1 MLKLEELKDYAK
13 NYNISPNKMTKI
25 KRKRN
30 NKTQNSIM
38 SIDKNSVRSN
48 NNLNSDDQSSG
59 LSFELKN
66 SIIKDDCQFKSTDL
80 KKNSCNLYSI
90 DKCLIPI
97 DNNKIEQKII
107 SSNQGKDKGI
117 KHWSEAKTQ
126 NLRVFDFTEYSSASD
141 VDSLLI
147 TSKKMENNLKL
158 KPIISKESSGKTDS
172 NHKQNHSLH
181 ILGTNDGNDIV
192 NRQNLSR
199 KDDICRQMSNTPSNE
214 ILLQTKSLI
223 ERNGPLTNNS
233 QISKIS
239 SKFLFDEEKYSN
251 INFKSPPNINKNQL
265 KEEFENT
272 AKMFNLG
279 LPPPI
284 VVLSK
289 KK

>member
-1 MLKLEELKDYAK
+1 
-13 NYNISPNKMTKI
+13 
-25 KRKRN
+25 
-30 NKTQNSIM
+30 
-38 SIDKNSVRSN
+38 
-48 NNLNSDDQSSG
+48 
-59 LSFELKN
+59 
-66 SIIKDDCQFKSTDL
+66 
-80 KKNSCNLYSI
+80 
-90 DKCLIPI
+90 
-97 DNNKIEQKII
+97 
-107 SSNQGKDKGI
+107 
-117 KHWSEAKTQ
+117 
-126 NLRVFDFTEYSSASD
+126 
-141 VDSLLI
+141 
-147 TSKKMENNLKL
+147 MENNLKL

-181 ILGTNDGNDIV
+181 ILGTNDGNDKV